1 MNDVPIKRLTDRIY
15 NIALNELSTQALG
28 LEPLGLDVSWGA
40 WDIQTPVGPAKSET
54 FAMLFAFRAMGPNGE
69 VLLGNQPPFTVN
81 NVLSGLWPTEAEIK
95 AGVAAACDAIRA
107 HIQSMRAPQNGHGT
121 PRGPVMPLRLPKDK

>member
-1 MNDVPIKRLTDRIY
+1 MFLQRLTDRIY
-15 NIALNELSTQALG
+15 DIALDELPKQAMG
-28 LEPLGLDVSWGA
+28 LEPLGLDVCWGI
-40 WDIQTPVGPAKSET
+40 WDINTPQGPAKSET
-54 FAMLFAFRAMGPNGE
+54 FALLFAFRAMGPNGE

-81 NVLSGLWPTEAEIK
+81 HVLSGLWPMEAEIK
-95 AGVAAACDAIRA
+95 SGVSAACSAIRA